1 MLTKFNKISYIYLSI
16 FAFFLLLSSLTP
28 LTGDDW
34 TWKSYIGIKRLE
46 SFFEN
51 YNGRYISNILE
62 LIFVRFT
69 FVRILAMA
77 IGSTLLIYYM
87 YKISTIKK
95 NPIFMLY
102 ILVLVLL
109 MPLSVFKQTLG
120 WTAGYVNY
128 VISVVIM
135 LSFIRLYTKET
146 LTKLN
151 FLKIIFYFL
160 FSIIAMLVVEH
171 VTLYLLFISFLINTF
186 YYVKNKKLNGLY
198 FVILIGHLIGSLIMF
213 TNEAYISSI
222 TGKNDYQKLNN
233 HDNIFTSAIKVFN
246 DEMTLYFF
254 THNGLLLSLLTI
266 LLITITKL
274 VNKNKK
280 VNVLICSVFIIS
292 IIVSIFFNQFKY
304 INSLNNVI
312 PSTLLICSLIS
323 LTIFIVI
330 NFKGTLYYNRLLF
343 YVFSMII
350 LTLPFLVISPYGGRC
365 TFASLIFF
373 VMIIIDMSQF
383 ILNILETKDIHMNM
397 YIQKYVNTSIIILI
411 VLLYIIPLSFNKYT
425 EISRDNYLNNLDNY
439 DKVIKIDQIPFKS
452 YHHMP
457 DPVEG
462 IYMTKFYKT
471 LHGVPEE
478 TKLLPK

>member
-95 NPIFMLY
+95 NPIFMLF
-102 ILVLVLL
+102 ILVLL

-186 YYVKNKKLNGLY
+186 
-198 FVILIGHLIGSLIMF
+198 
-213 TNEAYISSI
+213 
-222 TGKNDYQKLNN
+222 
-233 HDNIFTSAIKVFN
+233 
-246 DEMTLYFF
+246 
-254 THNGLLLSLLTI
+254 
-266 LLITITKL
+266 
-274 VNKNKK
+274 
-280 VNVLICSVFIIS
+280 
-292 IIVSIFFNQFKY
+292 
-304 INSLNNVI
+304 
-312 PSTLLICSLIS
+312 
-323 LTIFIVI
+323 
-330 NFKGTLYYNRLLF
+330 
-343 YVFSMII
+343 
-350 LTLPFLVISPYGGRC
+350 
-365 TFASLIFF
+365 
-373 VMIIIDMSQF
+373 
-383 ILNILETKDIHMNM
+383 
-397 YIQKYVNTSIIILI
+397 
-411 VLLYIIPLSFNKYT
+411 
-425 EISRDNYLNNLDNY
+425 
-439 DKVIKIDQIPFKS
+439 
-452 YHHMP
+452 
-457 DPVEG
+457 
-462 IYMTKFYKT
+462 
-471 LHGVPEE
+471 
-478 TKLLPK
+478 